1 MGLRSVTKVRAHAHT
16 SRTLK
21 LISIHSKRLLFPPFS
36 LVLHSFSPFSSLLMA
51 PWGGLESLR
60 FIQLFLKEVKKGKK
74 KKRKKDKEAQPAGHR
89 HSETD
94 REKQSERLSRDK
106 AWTFTLLANIAVGKP
121 NTATQTA

>member
-51 PWGGLESLR
+51 PWGGLESLL
-60 FIQLFLKEVKKGKK
+60 FIQLVLKGVKKKE

-89 HSETD
+89 HSETE
-94 REKQSERLSRDK
+94 RETE
-106 AWTFTLLANIAVGKP
+106 
-121 NTATQTA
+121 

>member
-1 MGLRSVTKVRAHAHT
+1 MGRTGIVTVYPVIPQGGK
-16 SRTLK
+16 
-21 LISIHSKRLLFPPFS
+21 KR
-36 LVLHSFSPFSSLLMA
+36 
-51 PWGGLESLR
+51 
-60 FIQLFLKEVKKGKK
+60 KKK

-106 AWTFTLLANIAVGKP
+106 AWTFTLLENIAVGKP

>member
-1 MGLRSVTKVRAHAHT
+1 
-16 SRTLK
+16 
-21 LISIHSKRLLFPPFS
+21 
-36 LVLHSFSPFSSLLMA
+36 MA
-51 PWGGLESLR
+51 PWGGLESLL
-60 FIQLFLKEVKKGKK
+60 FIQLVLKGVKKKE

-89 HSETD
+89 HSETQ